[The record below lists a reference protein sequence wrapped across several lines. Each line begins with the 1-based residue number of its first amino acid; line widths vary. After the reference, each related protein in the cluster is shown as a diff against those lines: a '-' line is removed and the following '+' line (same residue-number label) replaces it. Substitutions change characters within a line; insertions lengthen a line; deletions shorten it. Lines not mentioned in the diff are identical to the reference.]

1 MSNLQS
7 LLGGAVWVAIATVLM
22 LATFEPTSAGSGEAH
37 FGAVKVLAG
46 YADA

>member
-7 LLGGAVWVAIATVLM
+7 LLGGAVWMAIATVLM
-22 LATFEPTSAGSGEAH
+22 LATFEPAPGLGSDAQ
-37 FGAVKVLAG
+37 FAAVKVAAG